1 MPTPSGAQTAQTALQ
16 AQITDLGV
24 RMEKGFAK
32 LEDIMTGVESRVRGL
47 EQREAGCSPMVNARL
62 DAAWKA
68 IDELKTANVLQS
80 ETNTDLREGTE
91 SLRRLVTGI
100 ETKVAIIFG
109 ALGLIGGGAATWMI
123 GKLLGLIA

>member
-47 EQREAGCSPMVNARL
+47 EQREAGCSPMVNAKL

-68 IDELKTANVLQS
+68 IDELKTANALQS
-80 ETNTDLREGTE
+80 DTNAELRKENETLR
-91 SLRRLVTGI
+91 LLVNKL
-100 ETKVAIIFG
+100 ENQVAIIATG
-109 ALGLIGGGAATWMI
+109 LGLIGGTAVGWLV